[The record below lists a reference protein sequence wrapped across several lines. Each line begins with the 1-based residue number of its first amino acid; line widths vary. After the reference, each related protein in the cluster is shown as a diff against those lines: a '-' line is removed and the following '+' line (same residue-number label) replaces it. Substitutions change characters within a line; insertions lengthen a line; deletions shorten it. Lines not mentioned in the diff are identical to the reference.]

1 VTLLGLMLIDK
12 PTQQILIVAAAVLLA
27 MGLWLMLPRG
37 TVRGQALGVVLSAVA
52 LGLFAPQ
59 FGLLDNWVSDAVFFV
74 MAGVTL
80 VSAVGAVTMRS
91 PVYCAIWFALTL
103 LGTAGLFFFQGA
115 QFLGVAT
122 IVVYAGAILVT
133 FLFVLMLANPEGHAL
148 YDRLSWE
155 AGISAGTGALL
166 VGLLTWTI
174 TESALAPRLSPAAAA
189 ADSPQAQTATLA
201 AERNHDILAANHV
214 EKLGGNLFSK
224 YLLAVE
230 VAGTLLLVALVGAVA
245 IAAHGES
252 TRGESS
258 KEEPAAGPSA
268 SARAAQTEGPA
279 HG

>member
-1 VTLLGLMLIDK
+1 LSLTAAEILTITASVLLG
-12 PTQQILIVAAAVLLA
+12 

-37 TVRGQALGVVLSAVA
+37 TMRGQAFGVVLSTVA
-52 LGLFAPQ
+52 LGLFAAR
-59 FGLLDNWVSDAVFFV
+59 FRLLENWVSDAVFFV

-155 AGISAGTGALL
+155 AGISAATGALL
-166 VGLLTWTI
+166 VGLLTWT
-174 TESALAPRLSPAAAA
+174 TAESVILDKPPAEPATGPAPIVLSATPAEQAGEVLAS
-189 ADSPQAQTATLA
+189 
-201 AERNHDILAANHV
+201 NHV
-214 EKLGGNLFSK
+214 EKLGQNLFSK

-245 IAAHGES
+245 IAAHGE
-252 TRGESS
+252 GGLDGP
-258 KEEPAAGPSA
+258 KAGRAVPQSGSA
-268 SARAAQTEGPA
+268 S